1 MNHQLQ
7 NVWRRRN
14 IMTILEMVKLL
25 QENHLLREI
34 VNHHCW
40 HYDLPAEVD
49 GNQTFSDMVYD
60 SRQVTPGSLFVC
72 KGLNFKE
79 AFLDSALDN
88 GACAYLSEQHY
99 DVDSLGIIVTD
110 IHKAMALVAQ
120 SFFSHPEKEL
130 KIIGLTGT
138 KGKTTTAYFIKHIL
152 DYSTNHRCA
161 LFSSSE
167 NYLDG
172 VHGEESQLTT
182 PESLDLYRMMREA
195 VDNGMTHLVMEVSSQ
210 AYKTNRVYGLTFD
223 VGVFL
228 NISPDHI
235 GPIEH
240 PTFDDYLYCKTRL
253 FENSRHIV
261 LNRESDYITLLLEK
275 ANKQAA
281 DLITYSSNQMDSDF
295 TYHMTQPGSFKV
307 NSKVDDQIDGEY
319 MIQMP
324 AEFNCSNALAAIAAT
339 SLVGARSFDMKEG
352 LAETTVKGRMEMLTD
367 DARSKIV
374 FVDYAHNYLS
384 LVSIF
389 KFIKQ
394 KYPNRRIVA
403 VSGSTGNKAESRRQD
418 IGKALSEYADVAIL
432 TTDDAAFE
440 DPMAIMDDIQSAILN
455 TIDVLKIVDRKEA
468 VEKALSM
475 ADEDTVVVLAGKG
488 REQVQ
493 HMHGENEFY
502 EGDYQLAA
510 KYLGIESENK

>member
-1 MNHQLQ
+1 
-7 NVWRRRN
+7 
-14 IMTILEMVKLL
+14 MTIFEMVTLL
-25 QENHLLREI
+25 QQHHLLREI
-34 VNHHCW
+34 VDHSCW
-40 HYDLPAEVD
+40 YYDVPATVD

-60 SRQVTPGSLFVC
+60 SRKVTPDSLFVC
-72 KGLNFKE
+72 KGLNFKPS
-79 AFLDSALDN
+79 FLESAVKN
-88 GACAYLSEQHY
+88 GAVAYLAEQHY
-99 DVDSLGIIVTD
+99 EVDALGIIVTD

-120 SFFSHPEKEL
+120 AFFHHPEREL

-152 DYSTNHRCA
+152 DHATQHHCA
-161 LFSSSE
+161 LFSSNE

-172 VHGEESQLTT
+172 VHGVESQLTT
-182 PESLDLYRMMREA
+182 PESLDLYRMMRQA

-210 AYKTNRVYGLTFD
+210 AYKINRVYGLTFD

-261 LNRESDYITLLLEK
+261 LNRDSDYATLLLEK
-275 ANKQAA
+275 ANKQSA
-281 DLITYSSNQMDSDF
+281 DLFTYSTSQTDSDF
-295 TYHMTQPGSFKV
+295 TYQMVQPGSFAVKSRI
-307 NSKVDDQIDGEY
+307 NPKVDGTYD
-319 MIQMP
+319 IQMP

-339 SLVGARSFDMKEG
+339 SIVGAQSCDMKAG
-352 LAETTVKGRMEMLTD
+352 LAETTVPGRMEVLTD
-367 DARSKIV
+367 DKRIV

-384 LVSIF
+384 LASIF
-389 KFIKQ
+389 QFIKQ
-394 KYPNRRIVA
+394 KYPERRIVA

-440 DPMAIMDDIQSAILN
+440 DPKAIMDDIQSAIVSD
-455 TIDVLKIVDRKEA
+455 IEVLQIVDRVQA

-475 ADEDTVVVLAGKG
+475 ADENSVVVLAGKG

-502 EGDYQLAA
+502 EGDYQLAT